1 MLRYYVFIMDDLE
14 VLVKIRSYKI
24 FTYTILLLSSV
35 ILLFGCSGQTQHEEF
50 ITEKEE
56 FYNLYFFGNNS
67 KTSKDLE
74 EEFFKRWNT
83 EDYPNVNKTSNYNI
97 SDKENAPSPLAI
109 DVLELNKDNT
119 PVFILFD
126 NKGEVLRTS
135 ELDEIL
141 NYLSDKENNS

>member
-1 MLRYYVFIMDDLE
+1 MFILIDDLE
-14 VLVKIRSYKI
+14 VLVKIKTYKT
-24 FTYTILLLSSV
+24 FAYTILLLCSV
-35 ILLFGCSGQTQHEEF
+35 ILFFGCSDQTQHEEF
-50 ITEKEE
+50 ITEEE
-56 FYNLYFFGNNS
+56 GFYNLYFFGNNS
-67 KTSKDLE
+67 ETSKDLE
-74 EEFFKRWNT
+74 EEFFKRWDT

-109 DVLELNKDNT
+109 DVLELNEDNT

-141 NYLSDKENNS
+141 NYLSDKEHNS